1 MPNIIPLIMRQEYT
15 DIVFLWKCLYHRY
28 VDVSAHDMFL

>member
-15 DIVFLWKCLYHRY
+15 DNIFFRKCLYRTFNGNHI
-28 VDVSAHDMFL
+28 FL